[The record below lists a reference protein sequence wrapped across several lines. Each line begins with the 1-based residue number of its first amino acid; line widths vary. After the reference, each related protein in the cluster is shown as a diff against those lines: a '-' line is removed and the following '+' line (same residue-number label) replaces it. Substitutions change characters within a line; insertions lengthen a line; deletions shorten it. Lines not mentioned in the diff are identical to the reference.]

1 MAGEVATMST
11 GLWTRAEIERL
22 HDMAGNG
29 LSVREAA
36 RELGK
41 TYQSTLQKAR
51 RERIRFS
58 YKKTIVRG
66 EPGDLRERWL
76 KLLPKM
82 KEALRRDLENNI

>member
-1 MAGEVATMST
+1 MSA
-11 GLWTRAEIERL
+11 GLWTRAQIERL
-22 HDMAGNG
+22 EYMAADG
-29 LSVREAA
+29 LSVRDAA

-58 YKKTIVRG
+58 YKKNIVRG
-66 EPGDLRERWL
+66 EPGELRERWL
-76 KLLPKM
+76 KLLPAM